1 MIDKVPINIAKS
13 WIKLVEEFRSF
24 GGIANNIFQREGAHG
39 LGLFPIDANQIV
51 ELYAPNSLLVS
62 TDNIE
67 LYDGKVLLKDHSVHP
82 KGFGD
87 WYQKFQAEYSWG
99 AEAQTNIQRFENK
112 LENLPSNLLK
122 LFNTLGILNQE
133 KRFFSSSKSQNTFER
148 FIKTRQ
154 ISKGGKL
161 VLMPIIELVNHSPI
175 RPAWLI
181 SEEGISVKGTHS
193 NEVLVRYSVS
203 DPLRRF
209 IQYGFNCEEPTGFS
223 LNVDVLHRGKK
234 FKIIGGTNPQHLKPA
249 EMSVNHNIII
259 IRQPLLGSV
268 DNPRYPRKLFKKMLN
283 QINGINSDELF
294 DQVYMKNRLALV
306 MLLRE
311 LETNNNEFISQI
323 EKACYQQI
331 DAISKHF

>member
-1 MIDKVPINIAKS
+1 MIDKVPVNIPES

-24 GGIANNIFQREGAHG
+24 GGIANNIFQQEGAHG
-39 LGLFPIDANQIV
+39 LGLFPIDANQFV
-51 ELYAPNSLLVS
+51 ELHAPDSLLVS

-99 AEAQTNIQRFENK
+99 GEAQTNIQRFENK

-122 LFNTLGILNQE
+122 LLNTVGIVNQE
-133 KRFFSSSKSQNTFER
+133 KRFFSSSKSQNTFDR

-154 ISKGGKL
+154 ISKRGKL
-161 VLMPIIELVNHSPI
+161 VLMPIIELVNHSPTH
-175 RPAWLI
+175 PAWQI
-181 SEEGISVKGTHS
+181 SDEGISVRGIYS
-193 NEVLVRYSVS
+193 NEILVRYSVS

-234 FKIIGGTNPQHLKPA
+234 FKIAGGTNSQHLKPV
-249 EMSVNHNIII
+249 ELSINQNTFIIQ
-259 IRQPLLGSV
+259 QPLLGSV
-268 DNPRYPRKLFKKMLN
+268 DNPRYPRKLFRKMLK
-283 QINGINSDELF
+283 QLNGVNSDELF

-306 MLLRE
+306 MVLRE
-311 LETNNNEFISQI
+311 IENINDNFVSQI
-323 EKACYQQI
+323 RTACYQQI